1 MPDPA
6 ILAHREWLNHRIDT
20 TDNYRA
26 EYFYLHCEKSSYI
39 GNKIMY
45 PPGHSTCGQKA
56 NADRRKSE
64 TGFFAVF
71 FCAFLEKSICSCL
84 ALLRSKERDNRCQ
97 EEKSKSNQVKKWSG
111 WRLRK
116 RNIRTIT
123 AHGGS
128 RRRRSRGTG
137 RLWRRR
143 DIGRNLTR
151 QGAMEWLMTGEFQIL
166 MQGVWNNW
174 WKRKCC

>member
-6 ILAHREWLNHRIDT
+6 IPAHGAWLNHRIDT

-26 EYFYLHCEKSSYI
+26 EYFNLHCKKSSYI

-45 PPGHSTCGQKA
+45 PPGHSPCGQKA
-56 NADRRKSE
+56 NTDRRKSE

-71 FCAFLEKSICSCL
+71 FCAFLDRDICPCL
-84 ALLRSKERDNRCQ
+84 ALLRSKERDSRCRK
-97 EEKSKSNQVKKWSG
+97 EKSKSSLEKKWSG

-143 DIGRNLTR
+143 DFRKNHMKPGIRMQQVEWESRIPWHWVWRN
-151 QGAMEWLMTGEFQIL
+151 
-166 MQGVWNNW
+166 
-174 WKRKCC
+174 